1 MLSKETLKYLS
12 LRIDRALARG
22 SRAGQTLAPLCYRV
36 KVPKDKLDLLVGTF
50 LKDRYFVLS
59 ILGKGGMSL
68 VYRAKDMH
76 TGKIVALKALRTQGM
91 GDEILVKRFRL
102 EAEVLHRL
110 NHPRIV
116 SVHDYGTSKHG
127 QPFFVMDYLI
137 GVSLN
142 QVLKLEGALKPE
154 RFQDIFVQVAAAI
167 AHAHKHGAIHRDI
180 KPGNIMLVEMGDTR
194 DYVKIVDFGI
204 AKLAEDAAKLT
215 RMGEVW
221 GSPIYMSP
229 EQGMGTTIDARTDIY
244 SLGVVMY
251 ESLTGE
257 VPFLGRNYVET
268 MTMQISE
275 PPAPFSD
282 VCPELKIPAALE
294 MIVFR
299 ALQKSPDERY
309 QSMNEMKSDLERALN
324 TAAPSDR
331 PESTGSRPVWGFMK
345 KKVEEFQ
352 VAAPA
357 DTILEPIP
365 PGQDMS
371 PGAVSGS
378 ISESIPEPTPEAE
391 VNYEDEITRHLIRG
405 VSDPE
410 IVSASTPMEPFEAT
424 ERNSPRL
431 ESLIKKTST
440 LTPEPRQ
447 SPAPESQEEQPP
459 QPDAGRRPAG
469 RNSGKTTSSGMKRNT
484 GSRMAARNNTGSR
497 VNARSNTGSR
507 ISSRSNTGSHMRT
520 GREPAS
526 KGALAAKILIAIA
539 AAGIVYGVAVSPD
552 MRRVLID
559 FIYKTDW
566 GEKPQT
572 GEGQPEL

>member
-22 SRAGQTLAPLCYRV
+22 SRAGQPVAPLCYRV
-36 KVPKDKLDLLVGTF
+36 RVPKDKLDLLVGTF

-68 VYRAKDMH
+68 VYRAKDMQ

-91 GDEILVKRFRL
+91 GDEVLVKRFRL

-324 TAAPSDR
+324 TAAASDR

-345 KKVEEFQ
+345 KKVEEIQ
-352 VAAPA
+352 IAAPP
-357 DTILEPIP
+357 DTILEPTP
-365 PGQDMS
+365 PEEEMS
-371 PGAVSGS
+371 PEAV
-378 ISESIPEPTPEAE
+378 PDAE
-391 VNYEDEITRHLIRG
+391 VTYEDEITRHLIRG

-410 IVSASTPMEPFEAT
+410 IVSASTPMEPHGLVEAP

-440 LTPEPRQ
+440 MAPEPRQ
-447 SPAPESQEEQPP
+447 PQPQESPEGQGQAPAPASSPES
-459 QPDAGRRPAG
+459 ARRPG
-469 RNSGKTTSSGMKRNT
+469 KRNSGKTTSSGMKRNT
-484 GSRMAARNNTGSR
+484 GSRTAARSTGSRATTRGNTGSR
-497 VNARSNTGSR
+497 MSARSG
-507 ISSRSNTGSHMRT
+507 TGSHLRT

-572 GEGQPEL
+572 GENQPEL

>member
-22 SRAGQTLAPLCYRV
+22 SRSGQPVDPLCYRV
-36 KVPKDKLDLLVGTF
+36 RVPKDKLDLLVGTF

-91 GDEILVKRFRL
+91 GDEVLVKRFRL

-142 QVLKLEGALKPE
+142 QVLKLEGSLRPE

-324 TAAPSDR
+324 TAAASDR

-345 KKVEEFQ
+345 KKVEEIQ
-352 VAAPA
+352 IAAPP
-357 DTILEPIP
+357 DTILEPTP
-365 PGQDMS
+365 PDED
-371 PGAVSGS
+371 
-378 ISESIPEPTPEAE
+378 ISPEAVPE
-391 VNYEDEITRHLIRG
+391 VEVTYENEITRHLIRG

-410 IVSASTPMEPFEAT
+410 IVSASTPMEPAQSILEAP

-440 LTPEPRQ
+440 MAPEPRQ
-447 SPAPESQEEQPP
+447 SQESQEAQAQSPAPE
-459 QPDAGRRPAG
+459 AGRRPG
-469 RNSGKTTSSGMKRNT
+469 KRNTGKTTSSGLKRNT
-484 GSRMAARNNTGSR
+484 GSRAAARSTGSR
-497 VNARSNTGSR
+497 ASTRSSTGSR
-507 ISSRSNTGSHMRT
+507 ISARSSTGTHMRT

-572 GEGQPEL
+572 GESQPEL

>member
-22 SRAGQTLAPLCYRV
+22 SPTGQPLAPLCYRV
-36 KVPKDKLDLLVGTF
+36 RVPKDKLDLLVGTF

-91 GDEILVKRFRL
+91 GDEVLVKRFRL

-142 QVLKLEGALKPE
+142 QVLKREGALKPE

-324 TAAPSDR
+324 TANLFCPDDR

-345 KKVEEFQ
+345 KKVEEIQ

-371 PGAVSGS
+371 PGSISGS
-378 ISESIPEPTPEAE
+378 IAIPEEKGTG
-391 VNYEDEITRHLIRG
+391 VDEITRHLVRG

-440 LTPEPRQ
+440 LEPESRQ
-447 SPAPESQEEQPP
+447 ARAPERQEEPSPA
-459 QPDAGRRPAG
+459 RRPAR
-469 RNSGKTTSSGMKRNT
+469 RNSGKTTSSGMRSNT
-484 GSRMAARNNTGSR
+484 GSRMAARSNT
-497 VNARSNTGSR
+497 RSNTGSR
-507 ISSRSNTGSHMRT
+507 ISGIGNTGGKMRT

-566 GEKPQT
+566 GEKPP